1 MVDSFFGTDGI
12 RGLTSLETMS
22 EAAAVSLLE
31 DQRTLT
37 PAFMRLV
44 GEALSYTQP
53 ALPGEGNVVV
63 VGWDRRPHN
72 ASLVAALTLGLRLT
86 GSTVIHV
93 GVCATPSLHHAVLAF
108 GARQG
113 CMITASHNPVSDSG
127 IKVFDAFGY
136 KSNRT
141 YEREVS
147 RTVRQLAEEDRDVDA
162 VDRERL
168 SQPDELHAA
177 WGLKTHVEWMEK
189 RWNDFEALFGPWSGQ
204 AHEGCCAP
212 SLLIDGANGSA
223 TEWLSTFLSKQGVV
237 CADVSSPNDVLN
249 DGCGAGDLSPTQT
262 WTYDEAKRSSH
273 ALLRQ
278 LGPAKPGQLVGA
290 ALDGDGDRCLLIQ
303 ATEHG
308 FAVMDGDAMAALMLS
323 AVSNRSWSFAASIE
337 SDIGL
342 FGHARSSNDSTACI
356 ETAVGDRWLSYAL
369 RPEDGGWLHADEM
382 PLVCGIEDSG
392 HVVLPAPHPLHE
404 GAWSLVGDGA
414 ATLCAVLLAANCGA
428 KAPFHRG
435 WKQRISIKDSRR
447 ERWTAESK
455 LFTTT
460 QQMIVEAME
469 TMGFAAQRRR
479 IDGEDHML
487 LIHGTSPDGVA
498 SLGVRNS
505 GTQAKTSVS
514 VRLSKDLAHEPFV
527 ALLNRIKSTLTEAL
541 TDLTHP

>member
-22 EAAAVSLLE
+22 EPAAVAQLE
-31 DQRTLT
+31 EQRTLT

-53 ALPGEGNVVV
+53 ALPGEGDVVV

-86 GSTVIHV
+86 GSTVIHI
-93 GVCATPSLHHAVLAF
+93 GACATPTLHHAVLAF

-127 IKVFDAFGY
+127 IKIFDAFGY

-141 YEREVS
+141 YEQEVS

-177 WGLKTHVEWMEK
+177 WGLNAHAGWMER
-189 RWNDFEALFGPWSGQ
+189 RWNDFEALFGPWNNQ
-204 AHEGCCAP
+204 AHQVCCAP
-212 SLLIDGANGSA
+212 SLLIDGANGFA

-237 CADVSSPNDVLN
+237 CTDVRTPTDVLN

-262 WTYDEAKRSSH
+262 WTYDEAKGSSH

-278 LGPAKPGQLVGA
+278 LEPATPGQLVGA

-303 ATEHG
+303 ATERG
-308 FAVMDGDAMAALMLS
+308 FAVVDGDAMAALMLS
-323 AVSNRSWSFAASIE
+323 AVNHRSWSFAASIE

-342 FGHARSSNDSTACI
+342 FSHARVSNDNTSCI

-369 RPEDGGWLHADEM
+369 RPEDTGWLHGDEM
-382 PLVCGIEDSG
+382 PLMCGIEDSG

-428 KAPFHRG
+428 KVPFHRG

-447 ERWTAESK
+447 ERWAAGSE

-460 QQMIVEAME
+460 QEGIVEAME
-469 TMGFAAQRRR
+469 GMGFTAQRRR
-479 IDGEDHML
+479 IDGEDHLL
-487 LIHGTSPDGVA
+487 LIHGTSPEGVV
-498 SLGVRNS
+498 SFGVRNS

-514 VRLSKDLAHEPFV
+514 VRLSKDLDHEPFV
-527 ALLNRIKSTLTEAL
+527 ALLKQVESNLTEAL